1 MVSSRTFAIEIQSTG
16 SCKLTIISF
25 VSIPIQEDEAR
36 GFFRQIVSAVAY
48 IHERGYA
55 HRDLKPVRIKSTHFL
70 YLLEIQRIHLR
81 MIGKKSKKKVFEML
95 RDVQVFLF
103 FDTL

>member
-1 MVSSRTFAIEIQSTG
+1 M
-16 SCKLTIISF
+16 
-25 VSIPIQEDEAR
+25 QEDEAR

-70 YLLEIQRIHLR
+70 YLLEIQK
-81 MIGKKSKKKVFEML
+81 KKSKKTKD
-95 RDVQVFLF
+95 DV
-103 FDTL
+103 

>member
-1 MVSSRTFAIEIQSTG
+1 M
-16 SCKLTIISF
+16 
-25 VSIPIQEDEAR
+25 QEDEAR

-70 YLLEIQRIHLR
+70 YLLEIKNLCKDDLQNN
-81 MIGKKSKKKVFEML
+81 
-95 RDVQVFLF
+95 
-103 FDTL
+103 

>member
-1 MVSSRTFAIEIQSTG
+1 M
-16 SCKLTIISF
+16 
-25 VSIPIQEDEAR
+25 QEDEAR

-70 YLLEIQRIHLR
+70 YLLEIQNPFKDDLY
-81 MIGKKSKKKVFEML
+81 KE
-95 RDVQVFLF
+95 
-103 FDTL
+103 